1 MKDTR
6 DVVGL
11 NVFSIQEG
19 RILGRTT
26 ECVVDLAA
34 GKVIGLVVVVG
45 SGEER
50 GIARGDITAVGK
62 DAVMVASDKLVKPL
76 GEVAGLEDHRTV
88 GKAPRVLTRAG
99 QVLGALGVVRVDEAC
114 RQVECYEIVG
124 DVIQAL
130 ADGPATLG
138 IAKGTVHGRDAIV
151 LPDEAA
157 AAIERPGGLRAS
169 FGKALGVVR
178 ERAAEVGDK
187 LSDAAKKART
197 VGETAGEKALA
208 KAKVAAKK
216 ARAAGES
223 VGEKALA
230 KAKDAAQDAKEA
242 VEHQVDAMKAKAAP
256 KAAKKAAK
264 KAPAKA
270 TKATPK
276 KAPPKKAAAK
286 KAPARKAAKQTA

>member
-1 MKDTR
+1 MSKVKDTR

-26 ECVVDLAA
+26 ECVVDLAT
-34 GKVIGLVVVVG
+34 GKVIGLVAVVA

-50 GIARGDITAVGK
+50 GLARGDVTAVGK

-99 QVLGALGVVRVDEAC
+99 QVLGTLGVVRVDEAC
-114 RQVECYEIVG
+114 RKVESYEIVG
-124 DVIQAL
+124 DMIQAL

-157 AAIERPGGLRAS
+157 EAITRPGGLRAS
-169 FGKALGVVR
+169 FEKALGVVR

-197 VGETAGEKALA
+197 AGEAAGGRAFA

-216 ARAAGES
+216 ARTAGEAA
-223 VGEKALA
+223 GEKALA

-242 VEHQVDAMKAKAAP
+242 VEHQVDAMKGKAKPAP
-256 KAAKKAAK
+256 KAAKKAAA

-270 TKATPK
+270 TKAAPK
-276 KAPPKKAAAK
+276 KASAK
-286 KAPARKAAKQTA
+286 KAPAKKTAKKSS